1 MRIELNLE
9 HTYTVVH
16 GGILLVASIEKEVD
30 NYFSYRDRM
39 SRDYM
44 DWKKSLEK
52 MGKGLKQLDGTHD
65 RDYEELWD
73 DSALVLAHK
82 LSLANAALSLKDNF
96 ANFIDETCRVLK
108 VKDIE
113 LSIVGIVFDIDKFIE
128 ILDFIR
134 KYTINADKL
143 KITVPVNRQEYN
155 LILSLLNSKK
165 PELVFDFKKLAK
177 IN

>member
-1 MRIELNLE
+1 MRIELNLG

-16 GGILLVASIEKEVD
+16 GGILLVASIEREVD
-30 NYFSYRDRM
+30 NYFSYRDKM

-65 RDYEELWD
+65 RNYEELWD
-73 DSALVLAHK
+73 DSALVLSHK

-96 ANFIDETCRVLK
+96 ANYIDETCRLLK

-113 LSIVGIVFDIDKFIE
+113 LNIVGVVYDIDKFIE
-128 ILDFIR
+128 VLDFIR
-134 KYTINADKL
+134 KYTTTADKL
-143 KITVPVNRQEYN
+143 KISVPLDRQEHD
-155 LILSLLNSKK
+155 LILSLLNGKK
-165 PELVFDFKKLAK
+165 PELSFEFRKIAK
-177 IN
+177 IK